1 MGDPPR
7 EHEVRPG
14 NWGLVVVAWVLV
26 GVPLLWGIWTTLQK
40 AAALF
45 R

>member
-1 MGDPPR
+1 MS
-7 EHEVRPG
+7 EPG
-14 NWGLVVVAWVLV
+14 EAHPSRGSWVLVVLAWTAV

-40 AAALF
+40 AVVLF